1 MGHHLERTPILLA
14 ALRKEP
20 EREFTASEL
29 KQETRSVDKKFVR
42 RALTVD
48 DEKVAEV
55 PMDGV
60 KMRRDKK
67 DGLWRF
73 RAAPPSRSN

>member
-1 MGHHLERTPILLA
+1 MASTSSDVG
-14 ALRKEP
+14 LR
-20 EREFTASEL
+20 AHV
-29 KQETRSVDKKFVR
+29 TRVPKKFVR

-48 DEKVAEV
+48 AEKVAQV

-60 KMRRDKK
+60 VMRRDKK

-73 RAAPPSRSN
+73 RVALPPES